1 MNQTEI
7 LKQYFG
13 YETFREGQ
21 ALLVDSIL
29 QGKDVIGIMPTG
41 AGKSICFQV
50 PALLL
55 PGITLVISPL
65 ISLMKDQVTSLCQA
79 GAPAAYLNGSL
90 SFGQYRKALAN
101 MANGQY
107 KIIYVAP
114 ERLLNEEFLEA
125 VLRLPI
131 SLLAV
136 DEAHCISQW
145 GQDFRPS
152 YTQIPQFIAR
162 LPMRPVLAAFTAT
175 ATDKVKI
182 DIIHQLQLQDYT
194 EQVTG
199 FDRKNLYFEVQQPR
213 DKKAALLKILQKH
226 TGQNGIVYCS
236 TRKAVDEICAF
247 LCEHQF
253 TATRYHAGLSAEER
267 RQNQEA
273 FLFDA
278 CNIIVATSAF
288 GMGIDKSD
296 VRFVVHYNMPMDL
309 ESYYQEAGRA
319 GRDGLASD
327 CILLYSGRDVMTNRF
342 LIEKGNEAAA
352 VEDADEKDRLLQR
365 GYDRL
370 RQMTF
375 YSTTPRCLRH
385 EILQYFGED
394 APNNCQNCGNCN
406 TGAEVDITLDA
417 QKILSCVKR
426 TEERFGSKAIV
437 RILHGETSEQIERW
451 HLDTSISFGIL
462 RDKPEA
468 TVQAE
473 VQSLIT
479 QGYLVV
485 MTGDYPV
492 LALGADADRVLLAG
506 EKVTMKVAR
515 KKPVGAA
522 KESASRKT
530 SAAQNQMP
538 LSAEET
544 ELFAVLR
551 ALRLQ
556 LAKRQGLPAFAVFTD
571 ATLQDMCRKKPT
583 SIAEIDKVSGVGT
596 QKSRTY
602 GEEFTAAIRQ
612 YLETQT

>member
-13 YETFREGQ
+13 YESFREGQ
-21 ALLVDSIL
+21 AVLVNSIL

-79 GAPAAYLNGSL
+79 GVPAAYLNGSL
-90 SFGQYRKALAN
+90 SFAQYRKALAN
-101 MANGQY
+101 MVEGKY

-114 ERLLNEEFLEA
+114 ERLLNQEFFDA
-125 VLRLPI
+125 VVQLPI
-131 SLLAV
+131 SLFAV

-145 GQDFRPS
+145 GQDFRPC
-152 YTQIPQFIAR
+152 YTQIPQFIAQ
-162 LPMRPVLAAFTAT
+162 LPHRPVLAAFTAT
-175 ATDKVKI
+175 ATDKVKT
-182 DIIHQLQLQDYT
+182 DIIRELALQNYI

-226 TGQNGIVYCS
+226 QGQNGIVYCS

-247 LCEHQF
+247 LCEHQC
-253 TATRYHAGLSAEER
+253 TATRYHAGLTAEER
-267 RQNQEA
+267 QQNQEA

-296 VRFVVHYNMPMDL
+296 VRFVVHYNMPMDI

-327 CILLYSGRDVMTNRF
+327 CILLYNGRDVMTNRF

-352 VEDADEKDRLLQR
+352 TQDELEKERLLQR
-365 GYDRL
+365 GYERL

-375 YSTTPRCLRH
+375 YSTTSRCLRH
-385 EILQYFGED
+385 EILKYFGEN
-394 APNNCQNCGNCN
+394 APLACQNCGNCK
-406 TGAEVDITLDA
+406 TGTEVDITLDA

-426 TEERFGSKAIV
+426 TEERFGSKMIV
-437 RILHGETSEQIERW
+437 RVLHGETNEQVERW
-451 HLDTSISFGIL
+451 HLDTSVSFGIL

-473 VQSLIT
+473 VQSLIA

-485 MTGDYPV
+485 MPGDYPV
-492 LALGADADRVLLAG
+492 LALGAQADRVLLKG
-506 EKVTMKVAR
+506 EKVNMQVPR
-515 KKPVGAA
+515 KKAA
-522 KESASRKT
+522 ATKEVAGKKAT
-530 SAAQNQMP
+530 AQNQLP
-538 LSAEET
+538 LFAEET

-551 ALRLQ
+551 ALRLT

-583 SIAEIDKVSGVGT
+583 TVAEIDKVSGVGAHKA
-596 QKSRTY
+596 QMY
-602 GEEFTAAIRQ
+602 GAEFTAAIKQ
-612 YLETQT
+612 YLETNT